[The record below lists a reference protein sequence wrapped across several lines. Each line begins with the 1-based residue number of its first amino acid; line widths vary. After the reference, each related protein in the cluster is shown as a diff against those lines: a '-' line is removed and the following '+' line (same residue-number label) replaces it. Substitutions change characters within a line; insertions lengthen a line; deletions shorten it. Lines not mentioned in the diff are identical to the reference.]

1 MNNTTP
7 YRPNWTYGSPAG
19 KLSTYANIASM
30 SAAIIKLVKKQIT

>member
-19 KLSTYANIASM
+19 KLSTYMGIASM